1 MTKAKDQHPKMSIKP
16 PGQMA
21 GKDAAAMEFIEG
33 APGGSLKREA
43 PPANDVVLPWEEP
56 GVRADVIKQYNLRLS
71 EPALLKLRYVV
82 EHRLA
87 RSINSYILEALLP
100 RLDED
105 IASLAKH
112 GTK

>member
-1 MTKAKDQHPKMSIKP
+1 MTKAKDPHPKMSIKP
-16 PGQMA
+16 PGQVA
-21 GKDAAAMEFIEG
+21 GKEAAAMEFIEG
-33 APGGSLKREA
+33 APGGPVKRE
-43 PPANDVVLPWEEP
+43 PPPVNNVVLPWEES

-87 RSINSYILEALLP
+87 RSINSYILERLLP

-105 IASLAKH
+105 IALLTKH
-112 GTK
+112 GTQ

>member
-1 MTKAKDQHPKMSIKP
+1 MTKAKDPHPKMSIKP
-16 PGQMA
+16 PGQVA
-21 GKDAAAMEFIEG
+21 GKEAAAMEFIEG
-33 APGGSLKREA
+33 APGGPLKREA
-43 PPANDVVLPWEEP
+43 PPANDVVLPWDEP

-87 RSINSYILEALLP
+87 RSINSYILETLLP

-105 IASLAKH
+105 IALLAKH